1 MEAISSVQTDPIRR
15 SRHRRALLALLV
27 VSSLAAVG
35 AGAASLA
42 YFTDTTQASS
52 GSWTTGTIKLGVTP
66 ATAWT
71 ATGVMPG
78 DTGSQTIK
86 VDNTGTGQLRYAV
99 STVISGE
106 TKGLASQLQMTI
118 NAGSCAA
125 PGASIYT
132 GTVVGAKI
140 GNPAQGNQTD
150 DRVLDA
156 GTTENL
162 CFAWSFPFGSD
173 NTFQGATATA
183 TFSFAA
189 EQTAHN

>member
-1 MEAISSVQTDPIRR
+1 MEHNSPDHTLPSRGGRR
-15 SRHRRALLALLV
+15 RRTLLALLV

-42 YFTDTTQASS
+42 YFTDTTQATS

-66 ATAWT
+66 STAWT
-71 ATGVMPG
+71 ATAVMPG
-78 DTGSQTIK
+78 DAGSQTIK

-99 STVISGE
+99 TTAITGE
-106 TKGLASQLQMTI
+106 TKGLASQMQLTI
-118 NAGSCAA
+118 NAGSCAS

-132 GTVVGAKI
+132 GTLVGAKI
-140 GNPAQGNQTD
+140 GDPTNGSQAG

-156 GTTENL
+156 LTTENL
-162 CFAWSFPFGSD
+162 CFAWSFPIGSD